1 MRVSLGGSSAT
12 VLAVVMLGIGLS
24 AQQPPAP
31 PAPAD
36 TPAITAMIEAARKAA
51 APEFTDAVH
60 FWCEAPRANRVD
72 DPPIAPT
79 KILDNVYAIGNSG
92 TTVYVLQTTAGL
104 LMIDALFGNQVETQL
119 LPGFRA
125 LGLDPAQVKIV
136 LVTHGHADHF
146 GGAAYFQEKFGAKVY
161 VSAAD
166 WMVMENPP
174 PARGGRGPAG
184 PPAVIPK
191 HDAEIVDGQKITL
204 GDLTVT
210 PFAVPGHTPGSMAF
224 IFPVKDR
231 GASHTAALFGG
242 AWLTP
247 NILSDQALE
256 TFAASVAKFRSATS
270 AARVDT
276 LLQNHMLMVPIQDK
290 LDGLARRK
298 PGDPNPFVVGPAAYQ
313 KFVGVMAACTNV
325 NLARRKL

>member
-1 MRVSLGGSSAT
+1 
-12 VLAVVMLGIGLS
+12 
-24 AQQPPAP
+24 
-31 PAPAD
+31 
-36 TPAITAMIEAARKAA
+36 MIEAARKAA

-92 TTVYVLQTTAGL
+92 TTVYVVQTSAGL
-104 LMIDALFGNQVETQL
+104 LMIDALFANQVETQL

-146 GGAAYFQEKFGAKVY
+146 GGAAYFQEKFGSKVY

-184 PPAVIPK
+184 PPQVIPNS
-191 HDAEIVDGQKITL
+191 
-204 GDLTVT
+204 
-210 PFAVPGHTPGSMAF
+210 PSRRSPCPGTRP
-224 IFPVKDR
+224 DR
-231 GASHTAALFGG
+231 WRS
-242 AWLTP
+242 
-247 NILSDQALE
+247 S
-256 TFAASVAKFRSATS
+256 FRS
-270 AARVDT
+270 R
-276 LLQNHMLMVPIQDK
+276 I
-290 LDGLARRK
+290 GARR
-298 PGDPNPFVVGPAAYQ
+298 
-313 KFVGVMAACTNV
+313 T
-325 NLARRKL
+325 RRRCSAGRG